1 MRSRI
6 GRSFGNTNVPMR
18 YPSLCLINFFR
29 GEIGETGREREFYG
43 VKFILSPIENDNHE
57 FQFLFKFSIL

>member
-1 MRSRI
+1 MGTLRGGWMRSRI

-29 GEIGETGREREFYG
+29 GEIGETGREREFY
-43 VKFILSPIENDNHE
+43 
-57 FQFLFKFSIL
+57 